1 MKTKL
6 LTLIALSTILLGCSG
21 SSWTMFKGEFFEL
34 TIPPGY
40 KQTQS
45 TGNLVVHE
53 SDKGKITLTWSKD
66 QYSIKGYPAKEATT
80 GVQGDK
86 ILVTG
91 QEKIGQNIVWYT
103 EVQTRDGWNV
113 YLTLPLDR
121 GELRIE
127 ASSSESAIDIRQ
139 SVRSVVITNETYFSY
154 PR

>member
-1 MKTKL
+1 ML
-6 LTLIALSTILLGCSG
+6 
-21 SSWTMFKGEFFEL
+21 KGEFFEL

-40 KQTQS
+40 MQTQATS
-45 TGNLVVHE
+45 NLEVLE

-80 GVQGDK
+80 GIQGDK

-91 QEKIGQNIVWYT
+91 QEKIGQNVVWYT
-103 EVQTRDGWNV
+103 EVQTLNGWNV

-127 ASSSESAIDIRQ
+127 ASSKDSIIDIRQ